1 MRVLP
6 IIRAQSCRRSKLLR
20 PAGCVEQRSA
30 TMPDEIEAVADA
42 IDEIA
47 DAIEDADDSDKKDI
61 SWKETL
67 ELAKVEYMD
76 LLGVSPSFAELMY
89 ARSGSN
95 PSLTTLASC
104 R

>member
-1 MRVLP
+1 
-6 IIRAQSCRRSKLLR
+6 
-20 PAGCVEQRSA
+20 
-30 TMPDEIEAVADA
+30 MPDEIEAVADA

-89 ARSGSN
+89 ATQRLEPFTN
-95 PSLTTLASC
+95 TLAS

>member
-1 MRVLP
+1 MQALQAAAPSRLC
-6 IIRAQSCRRSKLLR
+6 I
-20 PAGCVEQRSA
+20 EHRSA

-76 LLGVSPSFAELMY
+76 LLGVSPSFAELMDVLHAA
-89 ARSGSN
+89 AR
-95 PSLTTLASC
+95 TLHLHP
-104 R
+104 